1 MKNKRIIPVFYACD
15 DDFIKY
21 AAVSLR
27 SIIANASP
35 SDYYEVHFLVTA
47 VTENYKQTVLK
58 MQNEN
63 CKIVFDNVEPCLKE
77 LSKNLPLRDYFS
89 KTTYYRL
96 FIADMFPQYDK
107 AIYIDGDTIVTAD
120 LGEFYSI
127 DLKDN
132 FVGAIPERVMRTED
146 IFGTYVENVL
156 GIDRYAY
163 FNAGVLLIDCKK
175 TREAK
180 MLEKFGKLL
189 TEYDFLVTQDEDYL
203 NILCKDRVLLISP
216 EWNAEVY
223 FGLPVASVND
233 AKILHY
239 IMSAKPWRGGAVEYS
254 APFWKYAEQTDFY
267 NLIVEETNACDLKAI
282 AAKNEEALARLK
294 KLALSEIEREDNY
307 LKNLR
312 KKQDFSR
319 VEVLNKISELEKNGV
334 FDKDVENDP
343 PTKPLT
349 AKVDYAQKKLIS
361 KVKSKMAFGAARIF
375 LNDLLKSKKMIIKDI
390 IGAENL
396 RSVEGGAI
404 LTCNHF
410 NAYDSFAMQVAYET
424 CDTKKHKFFRVVRE
438 GNYTSFNG
446 FFGYL
451 MKNCNTL
458 PLSGDVSKMKEFY
471 DGVSEILKNKGFILI
486 YAEQSMWWNY
496 RKPKPLK
503 KGAFSLASAN
513 NAPIVPCFITM
524 RDGDE
529 VGADGFKV
537 QEYTIHV
544 SKPIYPKAE
553 LSKGENVTYLKS
565 ENERVWKEIYEKTYG
580 IPLTYACDE
589 KIKAVN

>member
-1 MKNKRIIPVFYACD
+1 MNNKRIIPIFYACD

-35 SDYYEVHFLVTA
+35 SDYYDVHFLVTA
-47 VTENYKQTVLK
+47 VTESYKQTVLK

-96 FIADMFPQYDK
+96 FIADMFPQCDK

-132 FVGAIPERVMRTED
+132 YVGAIPERVMRTED
-146 IFGTYVENVL
+146 IFGAYVENVL

-189 TEYDFLVTQDEDYL
+189 AEYDFLVTQDEDYL

-223 FGLPVASVND
+223 FGLPVALVDD

-239 IMSAKPWRGGAVEYS
+239 IMSAKPWRGGAAEYS
-254 APFWKYAEQTDFY
+254 APFWKYAKQTEFY
-267 NLIVEETNACDLKAI
+267 DLIVEETNACDLNAI
-282 AAKNEEALARLK
+282 AVKNAEALTRLK
-294 KLALSEIEREDNY
+294 NLALSEIEKEDNY

-312 KKQDFSR
+312 KQQDFSR
-319 VEVLNKISELEKNGV
+319 VEVLNKIIELEKNGL

-349 AKVDYAQKKLIS
+349 ASVDYAQKKIIS

-375 LNDLLKSKKMIIKDI
+375 LNNLLKNKKMIIKDI
-390 IGAENL
+390 VGVENL
-396 RSVEGGAI
+396 RSIEGGAI

-424 CDTKKHKFFRVVRE
+424 CDTKKHKFFRVIRE

-458 PLSGDVSKMKEFY
+458 PLSGDVGKMKEFY

-537 QEYTIHV
+537 QEYTIHI

-553 LSKGENVTYLKS
+553 LSKGENVRFLKS
-565 ENERVWKEIYEKTYG
+565 ENERVWKDIYEKEYG

>member
-1 MKNKRIIPVFYACD
+1 MNRKRIIPIFYACD

-47 VTENYKQTVLK
+47 VTESYKQTVLK

-189 TEYDFLVTQDEDYL
+189 AEYDFLVTQDEDYL

-223 FGLPVASVND
+223 FGLPVASVNE

-239 IMSAKPWRGGAVEYS
+239 IMSAKPWRVGAAEYS
-254 APFWKYAEQTDFY
+254 APFWNYAKQTEFY
-267 NLIVEETNACDLKAI
+267 DLIVEETNACDLNAI
-282 AAKNEEALARLK
+282 AAKNADALARLK
-294 KLALSEIEREDNY
+294 NLALSEIEREDNY

-312 KKQDFSR
+312 KQQDFSR
-319 VEVLNKISELEKNGV
+319 VEVLNKIIELEKNGV

-349 AKVDYAQKKLIS
+349 ASVDYAQKKIIS

-375 LNDLLKSKKMIIKDI
+375 LNNLLKSKKMIIKDI
-390 IGAENL
+390 DGVENL

-424 CDTKKHKFFRVVRE
+424 CDTKKHKFFRVIRE

-458 PLSGDVSKMKEFY
+458 PLSGDVGKMKEFY

-537 QEYTIHV
+537 QEYTIHI

-553 LSKGENVTYLKS
+553 LSKGENVRYLKS
-565 ENERVWKEIYEKTYG
+565 ENERVWKDIYEKSYG

>member
-1 MKNKRIIPVFYACD
+1 MSKRLIPVFYACD

-27 SIIANASP
+27 SIICNASP
-35 SDYYEVHFLVTA
+35 NDCYEVHFLVTS
-47 VTENYKQTVLK
+47 VTESYKQTVLK
-58 MQNEN
+58 MQQEN
-63 CKIVFDNVEPCLKE
+63 FKIVFDNVEPCLKE

-107 AIYIDGDTIVTAD
+107 AIYIDGDTIICAD
-120 LGEFYSI
+120 LGDFYSI

-132 FVGAIPERVMRTED
+132 YVGAIPERVMRNDD
-146 IFGTYVENVL
+146 IFGAYVEKVL

-175 TREAK
+175 TRETK
-180 MLEKFGKLL
+180 MLEKFGELL
-189 TEYDFLVTQDEDYL
+189 KEYDFLVTQDEDYL
-203 NILCKDRVLLISP
+203 NLLCKDRTLLLSP

-223 FGLPVASVND
+223 FGLPVPSVYE

-239 IMSAKPWRGGAVEYS
+239 IMSAKPWRGGATEYS
-254 APFWKYAEQTDFY
+254 DPFWKYARQTDFY
-267 NLIVEETNACDLKAI
+267 DLIVEETKACDLKAI
-282 AAKNEEALARLK
+282 AIKNEEALNRLRS
-294 KLALSEIEREDNY
+294 LALNEIERDDNY
-307 LKNLR
+307 LKKIR
-312 KKQDFSR
+312 KNQDSGR
-319 VEVLNKISELEKNGV
+319 VEILNKISELEKNGV

-343 PTKPLT
+343 PTKPLNSS
-349 AKVDYAQKKLIS
+349 VDYAQKKITS
-361 KVKSKMAFGAARIF
+361 KIKSKMAFGAARIY
-375 LNDLLKSKKMIIKDI
+375 LNNLLKSKKMIIKDI

-424 CDTKKHKFFRVVRE
+424 CDTKKHKFFRVIRE

-458 PLSGDVSKMKEFY
+458 PLSDDVSKMKDFY
-471 DGVSEILKNKGFILI
+471 CGVSEILKANGFILV

-503 KGAFSLASAN
+503 KGAFSLAVAN
-513 NAPIVPCFITM
+513 NVPIVPCFITM

-529 VGADGFKV
+529 IGEDGFRV
-537 QEYTIHV
+537 QEYTIHI
-544 SKPIYPKAE
+544 SKPIYPKLE
-553 LSKGENVTYLKS
+553 LSKGENVKYLKS
-565 ENERVWKEIYEKTYG
+565 ENERVWQEIYESEYG
-580 IPLTYACDE
+580 IPLKYACND
-589 KIKAVN
+589 

>member
-127 DLKDN
+127 DLKVN

-361 KVKSKMAFGAARIF
+361 KVKSRMAFGAARIF